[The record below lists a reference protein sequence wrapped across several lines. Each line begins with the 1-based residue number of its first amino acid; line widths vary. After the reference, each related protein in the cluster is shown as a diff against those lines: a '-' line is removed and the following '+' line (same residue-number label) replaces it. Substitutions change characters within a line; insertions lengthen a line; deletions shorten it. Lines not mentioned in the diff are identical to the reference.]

1 MKLKDFLWKGTTEN
15 DKKILIKLWKIYAG
29 LVIFL
34 IIFFIGVYFGLLGP
48 IPSFRTLENPKTNIA
63 TEIFSSDG
71 VLMGKYYVENRSLC
85 EYNELSPYLVQAL
98 IATEDIRFYKHAGV
112 DVRGV
117 MRVFFK
123 TILGGQRSSGGG
135 STITQQLAKNLFKRP
150 QTLSTLQ
157 LISIKL
163 REWMTAIKLERN
175 YTKEEI
181 IAMYLSIVDFGN
193 QSFGIKSAAKT
204 YFNKTPKE
212 LTIEES
218 ALLVGM
224 LQAPSRYNPILNP
237 ENAKKRR
244 AVVLSQMSKYGF
256 ITAQQLDSLN
266 KLPLLSEKK
275 FQIQDHRAGIAPYF
289 REYLRW
295 LMTASEPRREDFNSE
310 YDYQVAV
317 KEWEENPLYGWCN
330 KNKKPDGSPYNLY
343 TDGLKIYTTIDS
355 RMQKYAEE
363 AVAEHL
369 GKTLQKQFFKEIKRH
384 PLAPFTGASSKKEVE
399 KLLTLSIKR
408 SDRYLNMKRDGYTDE
423 QIDSAFRTPIR
434 MRVFSWNGEK
444 DTTMS
449 PFDSIKYYKWFLR
462 AGFMAVDPVTGH
474 VKAYVGGLNYK
485 YFKYDHVTR
494 SKRQVGSTFKPFVY
508 ATVLADGQFTPCSK
522 VPLLPVTIDLGNGET
537 WTPKNSGNFKE
548 GEIVDLRYALALSI
562 NWVSAFLIKNVSPK
576 AVIRLARKMGIKSY
590 IPSVYAI
597 ALGVP
602 ELTLYEMVGAQTT
615 YANRGI
621 YTEPIF
627 VTRIEDRFGNI
638 LAEFKPRQQ
647 EAMNAE
653 TAYLM
658 IELMKGVVEYGTG
671 ARIRS
676 VYGIKYPVAGKTGT
690 TDNNSDGWFMGITP
704 RLVAGAWVGGE
715 DMQIHFLSTSLGQG
729 ANMALPIW
737 ALFMK
742 KVYND
747 PSLNI
752 PTSDFE
758 KPAHLSVELDC
769 AKSESKSPSSEK
781 KIKKGM
787 FQ

>member
-1 MKLKDFLWKGTTEN
+1 MKLKDFLWKGATED
-15 DKKILIKLWKIYAG
+15 DKRILIKLWKIYAG

-48 IPSFRTLENPKTNIA
+48 IPSFRTLENPETNIA

-98 IATEDIRFYKHAGV
+98 MATEDIRFYKHAGV

-117 MRVFFK
+117 LRVFFK

-150 QTLSTLQ
+150 QTPSTFQ

-224 LQAPSRYNPILNP
+224 LQAPSKYNPIRNP

-244 AVVLSQMSKYGF
+244 AVVLSQMKKYGF
-256 ITAQQLDSLN
+256 KTAQQFDSLN
-266 KLPLLSEKK
+266 KLPLLSEKE

-295 LMTASEPRREDFNSE
+295 LMTASEPRREDFTSE

-369 GKTLQKQFFKEIKRH
+369 GKTLQKQFFNEIKRH

-449 PFDSIKYYKWFLR
+449 PLDSIKYYKWFLR
-462 AGFMAVDPVTGH
+462 AGFMAVDPVTGYI
-474 VKAYVGGLNYK
+474 KAYVGGLNYK

-508 ATVLADGQFTPCSK
+508 ATVIADRQFTPCSK
-522 VPLLPVTIDLGNGET
+522 VPLLPVTIDLGNGQT
-537 WTPKNSGNFKE
+537 WTPKNSGNVKE

-562 NWVSAFLIKNVSPK
+562 NWVSAFLIKNTTPE

-590 IPSVYAI
+590 IPPVYAI

-638 LAEFKPRQQ
+638 LAEFKPRHQ

-704 RLVAGAWVGGE
+704 GLVAGAWVGGE

-742 KVYND
+742 KVYNN

-752 PTSDFE
+752 PTGDFE